1 MWLRFQRRLEVI
13 WMLIGHHEA
22 ASGEE
27 DSPQEEDEEGAH
39 PKLTS

>member
-1 MWLRFQRRLEVI
+1 MVKIIDKLGSNLDVNRSPW
-13 WMLIGHHEA
+13 G

-27 DSPQEEDEEGAH
+27 DSLQEGDEEGAH